1 MTDTTAPAL
10 ELISFCI
17 GEQEF
22 CIDVKTVREI
32 RGWTPATPIPHAP
45 SYMRGVI
52 NLRGAI
58 MPVIDLRNRLGLG
71 VTIPETRH
79 VIVVVECQDRLA
91 GILVD
96 AVSETFTVPRDQP
109 AAGPRR
115 RRGRAAL
122 HPGDHLDGKPPDH
135 LSAHERRVPGRG
147 PRSGLSSDLPGKQK
161 PPSVDR
167 ERRLFAVWDTDIAL
181 RQAQGEIR

>member
-1 MTDTTAPAL
+1 MTDQAQPAL

-45 SYMRGVI
+45 SFLKGVI

-96 AVSETFTVPRDQP
+96 AVSETFTVSREHLQP
-109 AAGPRR
+109 APEMGVDELRFVQAIISLDNRLITYLRMDDVFPPQVSQ
-115 RRGRAAL
+115 AA
-122 HPGDHLDGKPPDH
+122 
-135 LSAHERRVPGRG
+135 
-147 PRSGLSSDLPGKQK
+147 
-161 PPSVDR
+161 
-167 ERRLFAVWDTDIAL
+167 
-181 RQAQGEIR
+181 

>member
-1 MTDTTAPAL
+1 MTDQAELAL

-45 SYMRGVI
+45 SYLRGVI

-71 VTIPETRH
+71 VTVPETRH

-96 AVSETFTVPRDQP
+96 AVSETFTVSRDHLQP
-109 AAGPRR
+109 APDLGVEEQRFIQAIISMESRLITYLRMNDVFPARVKE
-115 RRGRAAL
+115 AA
-122 HPGDHLDGKPPDH
+122 
-135 LSAHERRVPGRG
+135 
-147 PRSGLSSDLPGKQK
+147 
-161 PPSVDR
+161 
-167 ERRLFAVWDTDIAL
+167 
-181 RQAQGEIR
+181 

>member
-1 MTDTTAPAL
+1 MTDNTAPAL

-45 SYMRGVI
+45 TYLRGVI

-96 AVSETFTVPRDQP
+96 AVSETFTVPRDSLQP
-109 AAGPRR
+109 APDVGEELRYLQAIISIENRLISYLRMDDVFPAVVDE
-115 RRGRAAL
+115 AA
-122 HPGDHLDGKPPDH
+122 
-135 LSAHERRVPGRG
+135 
-147 PRSGLSSDLPGKQK
+147 
-161 PPSVDR
+161 
-167 ERRLFAVWDTDIAL
+167 
-181 RQAQGEIR
+181 

>member
-1 MTDTTAPAL
+1 MTDNTAPAL

-45 SYMRGVI
+45 TYMRGVI

-58 MPVIDLRNRLGLG
+58 MPLIDLRNRLGLG

-96 AVSETFTVPRDQP
+96 AVSETFTVPRDSLQP
-109 AAGPRR
+109 APDVGEELRYLQAIISIENRLISYLRMDDVFPAQVSE
-115 RRGRAAL
+115 AA
-122 HPGDHLDGKPPDH
+122 
-135 LSAHERRVPGRG
+135 
-147 PRSGLSSDLPGKQK
+147 
-161 PPSVDR
+161 
-167 ERRLFAVWDTDIAL
+167 
-181 RQAQGEIR
+181 

>member
-1 MTDTTAPAL
+1 MTDQSAEPAL

-45 SYMRGVI
+45 SYLRGVI

-71 VTIPETRH
+71 FTVPETRH

-96 AVSETFTVPRDQP
+96 AVSETFTVSRDHLQP
-109 AAGPRR
+109 APDLGVEELRFIQAIISMENRLITYLRMKDVFPAVIRE
-115 RRGRAAL
+115 AA
-122 HPGDHLDGKPPDH
+122 
-135 LSAHERRVPGRG
+135 
-147 PRSGLSSDLPGKQK
+147 
-161 PPSVDR
+161 
-167 ERRLFAVWDTDIAL
+167 
-181 RQAQGEIR
+181 

>member
-1 MTDTTAPAL
+1 MTDHAEPAL

-45 SYMRGVI
+45 SFLKGVI

-96 AVSETFTVPRDQP
+96 AVSETFTVSR
-109 AAGPRR
+109 
-115 RRGRAAL
+115 
-122 HPGDHLDGKPPDH
+122 DHLRPTPD
-135 LSAHERRVPGRG
+135 LGADELRFIQAIISLDSRLITYLKMDDVFPAQV
-147 PRSGLSSDLPGKQK
+147 KQ
-161 PPSVDR
+161 
-167 ERRLFAVWDTDIAL
+167 AA
-181 RQAQGEIR
+181 

>member
-1 MTDTTAPAL
+1 MSDQAEPAL

-45 SYMRGVI
+45 GYLKGVI

-96 AVSETFTVPRDQP
+96 AVSETFTV
-109 AAGPRR
+109 
-115 RRGRAAL
+115 
-122 HPGDHLDGKPPDH
+122 
-135 LSAHERRVPGRG
+135 
-147 PRSGLSSDLPGKQK
+147 
-161 PPSVDR
+161 
-167 ERRLFAVWDTDIAL
+167 
-181 RQAQGEIR
+181 

>member
-1 MTDTTAPAL
+1 MMTDQAEPAL

-45 SYMRGVI
+45 GFLKGVI

-71 VTIPETRH
+71 VTVPETRH
-79 VIVVVECQDRLA
+79 VIVVVECHDRLA

-96 AVSETFTVPRDQP
+96 AVSETFTITRDHLQP
-109 AAGPRR
+109 A
-115 RRGRAAL
+115 
-122 HPGDHLDGKPPDH
+122 PDMGADE
-135 LSAHERRVPGRG
+135 LRFVQAI
-147 PRSGLSSDLPGKQK
+147 L
-161 PPSVDR
+161 SVDT
-167 ERRLFAVWDTDIAL
+167 RLITYL
-181 RQAQGEIR
+181 RMDDVFPPQISQAA

>member
-45 SYMRGVI
+45 AYLRGVI

-96 AVSETFTVPRDQP
+96 AVSETFTVPRDSLQP
-109 AAGPRR
+109 APDVGDELRYLQAIISIENRLISYLRMDDVFPAVVHE
-115 RRGRAAL
+115 AA
-122 HPGDHLDGKPPDH
+122 
-135 LSAHERRVPGRG
+135 
-147 PRSGLSSDLPGKQK
+147 
-161 PPSVDR
+161 
-167 ERRLFAVWDTDIAL
+167 
-181 RQAQGEIR
+181 

>member
-1 MTDTTAPAL
+1 MTDNAAPAL

-45 SYMRGVI
+45 AYLRGVI

-96 AVSETFTVPRDQP
+96 AVSETFTVPRDSLQP
-109 AAGPRR
+109 APDVGEELRYLQAIISIENRLISYLRMDDVFPAVVDE
-115 RRGRAAL
+115 AA
-122 HPGDHLDGKPPDH
+122 
-135 LSAHERRVPGRG
+135 
-147 PRSGLSSDLPGKQK
+147 
-161 PPSVDR
+161 
-167 ERRLFAVWDTDIAL
+167 
-181 RQAQGEIR
+181 

>member
-79 VIVVVECQDRLA
+79 VIVVVECRDRLA

-96 AVSETFTVPRDQP
+96 AVSETFTVPRDSLQP
-109 AAGPRR
+109 APDVGVEELRYIQAIISMENRLITYLRMDDVFPTVVSE
-115 RRGRAAL
+115 AA
-122 HPGDHLDGKPPDH
+122 
-135 LSAHERRVPGRG
+135 
-147 PRSGLSSDLPGKQK
+147 
-161 PPSVDR
+161 
-167 ERRLFAVWDTDIAL
+167 
-181 RQAQGEIR
+181 

>member
-1 MTDTTAPAL
+1 MTDQAEPAL

-45 SYMRGVI
+45 GFLKGVI

-71 VTIPETRH
+71 VTIPEIHSQSLLLLQPFQTPNT
-79 VIVVVECQDRLA
+79 QSSNPS
-91 GILVD
+91 IL
-96 AVSETFTVPRDQP
+96 SL
-109 AAGPRR
+109 RR
-115 RRGRAAL
+115 
-122 HPGDHLDGKPPDH
+122 
-135 LSAHERRVPGRG
+135 
-147 PRSGLSSDLPGKQK
+147 
-161 PPSVDR
+161 
-167 ERRLFAVWDTDIAL
+167 
-181 RQAQGEIR
+181 

>member
-1 MTDTTAPAL
+1 MTDQAAPAL

-45 SYMRGVI
+45 SYLRVVI

-96 AVSETFTVPRDQP
+96 AVSETFSVSREHLQP
-109 AAGPRR
+109 APEMGVDELRFVQAIISLDSRLITYLKMDDVFPAQVS
-115 RRGRAAL
+115 RAA
-122 HPGDHLDGKPPDH
+122 
-135 LSAHERRVPGRG
+135 
-147 PRSGLSSDLPGKQK
+147 
-161 PPSVDR
+161 
-167 ERRLFAVWDTDIAL
+167 
-181 RQAQGEIR
+181 

>member
-1 MTDTTAPAL
+1 MTDQSELAL

-45 SYMRGVI
+45 SYLRGVI

-71 VTIPETRH
+71 VTVPETRH

-96 AVSETFTVPRDQP
+96 AVSETFTVSREHLQP
-109 AAGPRR
+109 APDLGVEEQRFIQAIISMESRLITYLRMNDVFPAQVKE
-115 RRGRAAL
+115 AA
-122 HPGDHLDGKPPDH
+122 
-135 LSAHERRVPGRG
+135 
-147 PRSGLSSDLPGKQK
+147 
-161 PPSVDR
+161 
-167 ERRLFAVWDTDIAL
+167 
-181 RQAQGEIR
+181 

>member
-1 MTDTTAPAL
+1 MSDEAEPAL

-32 RGWTPATPIPHAP
+32 RGWTPATPLPHAP
-45 SYMRGVI
+45 SYLRGVI

-71 VTIPETRH
+71 ITVPETRH

-96 AVSETFTVPRDQP
+96 AVSETFTVSRDHLQP
-109 AAGPRR
+109 APDIGVEEQRFIQAILSMENRLITYLRMNDVFPAQVAE
-115 RRGRAAL
+115 AA
-122 HPGDHLDGKPPDH
+122 
-135 LSAHERRVPGRG
+135 
-147 PRSGLSSDLPGKQK
+147 
-161 PPSVDR
+161 
-167 ERRLFAVWDTDIAL
+167 
-181 RQAQGEIR
+181 

>member
-1 MTDTTAPAL
+1 MTDTAAPAL

-45 SYMRGVI
+45 AYLRGVI

-96 AVSETFTVPRDQP
+96 AVSETFTVPRDSLQP
-109 AAGPRR
+109 APDVGEELRYLQAIISIENRLISYLRMDDVFPAQIDE
-115 RRGRAAL
+115 AA
-122 HPGDHLDGKPPDH
+122 
-135 LSAHERRVPGRG
+135 
-147 PRSGLSSDLPGKQK
+147 
-161 PPSVDR
+161 
-167 ERRLFAVWDTDIAL
+167 
-181 RQAQGEIR
+181 

>member
-1 MTDTTAPAL
+1 MTDNTAPAL

-45 SYMRGVI
+45 SYLRGVI

-96 AVSETFTVPRDQP
+96 AVSETFTVPRDSLQP
-109 AAGPRR
+109 APDVGDELRYLQAIISIENRLISYLRMDDVFPAVVDE
-115 RRGRAAL
+115 AA
-122 HPGDHLDGKPPDH
+122 
-135 LSAHERRVPGRG
+135 
-147 PRSGLSSDLPGKQK
+147 
-161 PPSVDR
+161 
-167 ERRLFAVWDTDIAL
+167 
-181 RQAQGEIR
+181 

>member
-1 MTDTTAPAL
+1 MTEANNVAAR
-10 ELISFCI
+10 ELIAFRI

-22 CIDVKTVREI
+22 CVDIMAVREI

-45 SYMRGVI
+45 GFLKGVI

-79 VIVVVECQDRLA
+79 VIVVVECHDRLA

-96 AVSETFTVPRDQP
+96 AVSETFTVSRDHLQP
-109 AAGPRR
+109 APEMGVDELRFVQAIIS
-115 RRGRAAL
+115 
-122 HPGDHLDGKPPDH
+122 LD
-135 LSAHERRVPGRG
+135 S
-147 PRSGLSSDLPGKQK
+147 
-161 PPSVDR
+161 
-167 ERRLFAVWDTDIAL
+167 RLITYLKMEDVFPQQV
-181 RQAQGEIR
+181 RQAA

>member
-1 MTDTTAPAL
+1 MMTDNTAPAL

-45 SYMRGVI
+45 NYMRGVI

-79 VIVVVECQDRLA
+79 VIVVVECRDRLA

-96 AVSETFTVPRDQP
+96 AVSETFTVPRDSLQP
-109 AAGPRR
+109 APDVGVEELRYIQAIISMENRLITYLRMDDVFPAQVSE
-115 RRGRAAL
+115 AA
-122 HPGDHLDGKPPDH
+122 
-135 LSAHERRVPGRG
+135 
-147 PRSGLSSDLPGKQK
+147 
-161 PPSVDR
+161 
-167 ERRLFAVWDTDIAL
+167 
-181 RQAQGEIR
+181 

>member
-1 MTDTTAPAL
+1 MTDNTAPAL

-45 SYMRGVI
+45 AYLRGVI

-96 AVSETFTVPRDQP
+96 AVSETFTVPRDSLQP
-109 AAGPRR
+109 APDVGEELRYLQAIISIENRLISYLRMDDVFPAQISE
-115 RRGRAAL
+115 AA
-122 HPGDHLDGKPPDH
+122 
-135 LSAHERRVPGRG
+135 
-147 PRSGLSSDLPGKQK
+147 
-161 PPSVDR
+161 
-167 ERRLFAVWDTDIAL
+167 
-181 RQAQGEIR
+181 

>member
-1 MTDTTAPAL
+1 MTDTAAPAL

-45 SYMRGVI
+45 AYMRGVI

-96 AVSETFTVPRDQP
+96 AVSETFTVSRDSLQP
-109 AAGPRR
+109 A
-115 RRGRAAL
+115 
-122 HPGDHLDGKPPDH
+122 PDVGEE
-135 LSAHERRVPGRG
+135 LRYLQAIISIENRLISYLRMDDVF
-147 PRSGLSSDLPGKQK
+147 
-161 PPSVDR
+161 PSVVH
-167 ERRLFAVWDTDIAL
+167 EAA
-181 RQAQGEIR
+181 

>member
-1 MTDTTAPAL
+1 MSDHDDQPAL

-17 GEQEF
+17 GDQEF

-32 RGWTPATPIPHAP
+32 RGWTPATPLPHAP
-45 SYMRGVI
+45 SYLRGVI

-96 AVSETFTVPRDQP
+96 AVSETFTVSRDHLQP
-109 AAGPRR
+109 APDLGVDEQRFVQAILSMDTRLITYLKMADVFPPVVSQ
-115 RRGRAAL
+115 AA
-122 HPGDHLDGKPPDH
+122 
-135 LSAHERRVPGRG
+135 
-147 PRSGLSSDLPGKQK
+147 
-161 PPSVDR
+161 
-167 ERRLFAVWDTDIAL
+167 
-181 RQAQGEIR
+181 

>member
-1 MTDTTAPAL
+1 MTDHAEPAL

-45 SYMRGVI
+45 SYLKGVI

-71 VTIPETRH
+71 VTVPETRH

-96 AVSETFTVPRDQP
+96 AVSETFTVSR
-109 AAGPRR
+109 
-115 RRGRAAL
+115 
-122 HPGDHLDGKPPDH
+122 DHLQPTPD
-135 LSAHERRVPGRG
+135 LGADELRFIQAIISLD
-147 PRSGLSSDLPGKQK
+147 S
-161 PPSVDR
+161 
-167 ERRLFAVWDTDIAL
+167 RLITYLRMDDVFPTQV
-181 RQAQGEIR
+181 RQAA